1 VAGQC
6 TPVPRPLRFTDAP
19 MRGWV
24 GVCLLL
30 SLAAGFVS
38 AAAFTPVDL
47 TPKTVAEK
55 LQQRFDQL
63 TDYEAVMNT
72 ETRSGAR
79 VDAARFHVWFRKPA
93 LFRLR
98 VLKGRQRGSEL
109 VVEADGSLRGRRGGL
124 LRPFSRR
131 LSRSDPSLRSLRGQ
145 PAWELDLGSF
155 LRAMR
160 ERMSQAGSSSTV
172 RKPAPDGPSLSLEV
186 RYRSLADGHPLRDVW
201 TIDPRTWLLVGGEV
215 YDGEQRV
222 DRFEITDFMP
232 DRGLPLSMFRF

>member
-1 VAGQC
+1 
-6 TPVPRPLRFTDAP
+6 

-30 SLAAGFVS
+30 SLTAGVVS
-38 AAAFTPVDL
+38 ARESTPAAL
-47 TPKTVAEK
+47 TPDIVAEK

-72 ETRSGAR
+72 ETRSGSR
-79 VDAARFHVWFRKPA
+79 VETARFHVWYRIPG

-98 VLKGRQRGSEL
+98 VLRGRQRGSEL
-109 VVEADGSLRGRRGGL
+109 LVEADGTLRGRRGGL

-160 ERMSQAGSSSTV
+160 QRMGQPGSSSSI
-172 RKPAPDGPSLSLEV
+172 RKASPDGPKLSLEV
-186 RYRSLADGHPLRDVW
+186 RYRSPTDGHALRDVW

-222 DRFEITDFMP
+222 DRFEITDLKT
-232 DRGLPLSMFRF
+232 DRGLPLAMFHF

>member
-1 VAGQC
+1 
-6 TPVPRPLRFTDAP
+6 

-30 SLAAGFVS
+30 SLAAGLVP
-38 AAAFTPVDL
+38 AAASAPVDL
-47 TPKTVAEK
+47 TPETVAEK
-55 LQQRFDQL
+55 LQHRFDQL
-63 TDYEAVMNT
+63 TDYEAVMDT

-79 VDAARFHVWFRKPA
+79 VEAARFHVWYRKPG

-98 VLKGRQRGSEL
+98 VLRGRQRGSEL
-109 VVEADGSLRGRRGGL
+109 LVEADGALRGRRVGL
-124 LRPFSRR
+124 LRAFSRR

-160 ERMSQAGSSSTV
+160 QRMSQSGSSSTV
-172 RKPAPDGPSLSLEV
+172 QKPAPDGPNVRLEV
-186 RYRSLADGHPLRDVW
+186 RYHSPADGRPLRDEW
-201 TIDPRTWLLVGGEV
+201 TIDPRTWLLIVGEV

-222 DRFEITDFMP
+222 DRFEITEIKT
-232 DRGLPLSMFRF
+232 DRGLPVSMFRF